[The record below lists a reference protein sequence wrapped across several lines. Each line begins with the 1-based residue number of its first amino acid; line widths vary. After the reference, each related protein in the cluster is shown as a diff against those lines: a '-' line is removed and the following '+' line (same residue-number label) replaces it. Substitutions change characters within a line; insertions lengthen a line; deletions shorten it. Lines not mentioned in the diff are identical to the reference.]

1 MDHSKDASYTNLLS
15 YGWRVINLLPY
26 KIKKRFNTRMRFHNK
41 KGMEMWQIVFIILAL
56 FLFFFVL
63 FFYGDL
69 KGTIEG
75 LMKELNFLL

>member
-1 MDHSKDASYTNLLS
+1 MILS
-15 YGWRVINLLPY
+15 
-26 KIKKRFNTRMRFHNK
+26 NK

-69 KGTIEG
+69 KESIEG